1 MLSCL
6 ATLTVRRFMYDTI
19 VNFLSNGSK
28 LFCHDF
34 RPGWNECVSE
44 LHAEARVALK
54 SWVLSTLDLNMLHA
68 LLKEMSRPRGQTPR
82 QKLSSRIMSL
92 NFGKKCRLLI
102 TVWCP
107 CHRILMGLVSQ
118 NILLNCGENIL
129 GTFLTVKRD
138 DFNVSD
144 VWLLDLMKS
153 VMPTKHKQSMCYLLC
168 VFLDC

>member
-1 MLSCL
+1 
-6 ATLTVRRFMYDTI
+6 
-19 VNFLSNGSK
+19 
-28 LFCHDF
+28 
-34 RPGWNECVSE
+34 
-44 LHAEARVALK
+44 
-54 SWVLSTLDLNMLHA
+54 
-68 LLKEMSRPRGQTPR
+68 
-82 QKLSSRIMSL
+82 
-92 NFGKKCRLLI
+92 
-102 TVWCP
+102 
-107 CHRILMGLVSQ
+107 MGLVSQ